1 MKGRNALY
9 VHIQASGR
17 TAVGSY
23 SRGKP
28 CQPHSEADK
37 KKKKTS
43 GRESQSKRPNGAT
56 YPVLGLQMYMTHT
69 GWNKRGN
76 NPESAIT
83 QQMGTKENVI

>member
-1 MKGRNALY
+1 MG
-9 VHIQASGR
+9 VIQE
-17 TAVGSY
+17 GSHANHTL
-23 SRGKP
+23 K
-28 CQPHSEADK
+28 QTK
-37 KKKKTS
+37 KKKRRVAERAKVK
-43 GRESQSKRPNGAT
+43 GQNGAT